1 MECFP
6 RSAPPPPCCGV
17 DRTFVSLSVDAENL
31 EASRGKSV
39 PLSIYC
45 GLLIEYGPTRR
56 YFLLLT
62 VGNKWAN
69 RCSNSPQG
77 MSEARLSLQDRPTS
91 SLIPLAFSLD
101 SISSPRAASPK
112 LTSSRRVWG
121 DKCWRMPSRGCSLAC
136 RAAKCLLYIF
146 VV

>member
-1 MECFP
+1 MKTGVLRWVRMECFP
-6 RSAPPPPCCGV
+6 RYAPPPPCCGV
-17 DRTFVSLSVDAENL
+17 GRTFVSLSVDAENL

-45 GLLIEYGPTRR
+45 GLLIEYSPTIR

-91 SLIPLAFSLD
+91 SLIPLEFSLD

-112 LTSSRRVWG
+112 VNIL
-121 DKCWRMPSRGCSLAC
+121 KAC
-136 RAAKCLLYIF
+136 
-146 VV
+146 VG